1 MKKIKK
7 NYVLIGTLALMIALC
22 GYLNFTANRKGNE
35 DVEVAS
41 GEGTIYDL
49 SEEDLQNGTFSLKES
64 DEFQNLAL
72 TGNTNTQDLSDAML
86 QEQAGTGE
94 AGDLAANGEITDYGE
109 LADNTDYLEY
119 EDMENEDNTYGE
131 AALPGEEN
139 GDIASVEEDT
149 MAQSNGAAEADIAEQ
164 STGELTIEDTPGEA
178 VFTSGMGITS
188 LASARLIK
196 EQTRA
201 QNKSA
206 LLEIINSDTA
216 DAASK
221 EEATANMIALMEQA
235 EKETSAEILLEAK
248 GFTETVVSISG
259 DSVDVIVG
267 VSSLTDDQCAQI
279 IDVVARKTG
288 LAAEQIIIT
297 PVGADN

>member
-22 GYLNFTANRKGNE
+22 GYLNFSANRKGNE

-41 GEGTIYDL
+41 GEETIYDL
-49 SEEDLQNGTFSLKES
+49 SEEDLQNGTFNLKET

-72 TGNTNTQDLSDAML
+72 TGNTDTQDLSDALL
-86 QEQAGTGE
+86 QEQAGTGVT
-94 AGDLAANGEITDYGE
+94 GDAAANGEITDYGE

-119 EDMENEDNTYGE
+119 EDMENEDNTYSE
-131 AALPGEEN
+131 TALLSEEN
-139 GDIASVEEDT
+139 GDIVSVEEDT
-149 MAQSNGAAEADIAEQ
+149 MAQANGADMAEQ
-164 STGELTIEDTPGEA
+164 SSGELTIEDTPGEA

-206 LLEIINSDTA
+206 LLEIINSDSA

-279 IDVVARKTG
+279 IDVVSRKTG
-288 LAAEQIIIT
+288 FAAEQIIIT
-297 PVGADN
+297 PVGAEN